1 MRIAIAQIRTR
12 AGAFEQTARR
22 VVELSQSA
30 ARQNVDLLVL
40 PFATLTGVASPDYA
54 CQEGYLIDLVDTL
67 DTLAS
72 EISCPAIVPVSIEVD
87 GIPYVDLMLLRDKK
101 VTPLRLS
108 GLLGGRSENGN
119 QKRKQAGS
127 RPMLDGAGFV
137 FELDGKRI
145 AVAFVYEDIEDYL
158 KSDVEL
164 DMLLYISAY
173 SYAVDDSSSALGASL
188 SESRFLVDALDL
200 DTWVVAAGSLGGYG
214 TQVFTG
220 SSFVLNPCAEIVAA
234 APAFEETL
242 LVADVDLSDH
252 SKSPDSLELEVY
264 NRSLHLWEAL
274 SIGLRDY
281 VDQLGLAD
289 VAFVLDGSLGSCVL
303 AALSSD
309 ALGPTHVHAIP
320 GTAMDDAAARVA
332 ESVASALHIGY
343 GPVGSAPAP
352 ADTARDPSFAAD
364 LDQLS
369 LATVAHATGALPLAH
384 FDKTYLALESI
395 QDQCRAA
402 ALLPLGDVYRSDVY
416 ELAHLRNT
424 ISPVIPREAFSS
436 YDVPP
441 VEGVESVARTSEL
454 RLRFVDLTLSTH
466 VEWEYGISDVLT
478 GSESPE
484 VAGAVLRRFRQC
496 ESARR
501 LQPPY
506 LVVTSRTLS
515 DARMP
520 VGLSW
525 SDHVRTPD
533 ERLVRGRSFDRL
545 SSLLG
550 DLDGHEKTDELPRR
564 DEQTPEE
571 LQSMLKDLGIELTAG
586 HIPEGVSNA
595 ELEGSLGNLFEL
607 LQDLLESGG
616 LSEGGQQPPAN
627 GPMGPFTWGS
637 PFSEN

>member
-40 PFATLTGVASPDYA
+40 PFATFTGVASPDYP
-54 CQEGYLIDLVDTL
+54 CQEGYLIDLADTL

-72 EISCPAIVPVSIEVD
+72 EIACPAIVPVSIEVD

-101 VTPLRLS
+101 ATPLRLS
-108 GLLGGRSENGN
+108 SLLDGQDEPGG
-119 QKRKQAGS
+119 QKRKPAGS
-127 RPMLDGAGFV
+127 RPMLDGAGFL

-158 KSDVEL
+158 MSDVDF

-188 SESRFLVDALDL
+188 SEGRFLADALDM
-200 DTWVVAAGSLGGYG
+200 DTWFVAAGSLGGYE

-220 SSFVLNPCAEIVAA
+220 SSFVLNPCAELVAA

-242 LVADVDLSDH
+242 LVADVDPSDH
-252 SKSPDSLELEVY
+252 SRSPDCLEPEVY

-289 VAFVLDGSLGSCVL
+289 VAFVLDGSLASCVL

-343 GPVGSAPAP
+343 GPVGSAPVP
-352 ADTARDPSFAAD
+352 ADTTRDASFAAD
-364 LDQLS
+364 LDQLT
-369 LATVAHATGALPLAH
+369 LAMVARATGALPLAH
-384 FDKTYLALESI
+384 HDKTYLALESCG
-395 QDQCRAA
+395 DLCRAA
-402 ALLPLGDVYRSDVY
+402 ALLPLGDVYRSDVC

-424 ISPVIPREAFSS
+424 ISPVIPREAFSA
-436 YDVPP
+436 YEVPS
-441 VEGVESVARTSEL
+441 VEGVENVARTPEL
-454 RLRFVDLTLSTH
+454 RLRFVDLTLSSH
-466 VEWEYGISDVLT
+466 VEWEYGVSDVLN

-484 VAGAVLRRFRQC
+484 VARAVLRQFRQHGPV
-496 ESARR
+496 RK

-506 LVVTSRTLS
+506 LVVTSRTML
-515 DARMP
+515 DAKTP

-525 SDHVRTPD
+525 SDRVRTPD

-550 DLDGHEKTDELPRR
+550 DPDGHEESDGLPPQ
-564 DEQTPEE
+564 DAQTPEE
-571 LQSMLKDLGIELTAG
+571 LRSMLKDLGIELTAG

>member
-12 AGAFEQTARR
+12 AGAFEQITRR

-54 CQEGYLIDLVDTL
+54 CQEGFLIDLVDTL
-67 DTLAS
+67 ETLAS
-72 EISCPAIVPVSIEVD
+72 ELSCPAVAPISIEVD

-108 GLLGGRSENGN
+108 GLLGGQSEPGE
-119 QKRKQAGS
+119 QKSKSAGS
-127 RPMLDGAGFV
+127 QPMLGGAGFI

-145 AVAFVYEDIEDYL
+145 AVAFVNEDIEDYL
-158 KSDVEL
+158 ASDVDY

-188 SESRFLVDALDL
+188 SESRFLADALDM

-242 LVADVDLSDH
+242 LVADVDPSDH
-252 SKSPDSLELEVY
+252 SRSPDCLEPEVY

-320 GTAMDDAAARVA
+320 GSDMDEAGAQIA
-332 ESVASALHIGY
+332 EAVSSALHIGY
-343 GPVGSAPAP
+343 GPIGSVPAP
-352 ADTARDPSFAAD
+352 ARTERDPSFAAN

-369 LATVAHATGALPLAH
+369 LATVAHATGALPLGH
-384 FDKTYLALESI
+384 LDKTYLALEST

-424 ISPVIPREAFSS
+424 ISPVIPREAFSA
-436 YDVPP
+436 YDVPL
-441 VEGVESVARTSEL
+441 VEGVETVARTPEL
-454 RLRFVDLTLSTH
+454 RLRFVDLTLSLH
-466 VEWEYGISDVLT
+466 VEWEYGVSDVLT
-478 GSESPE
+478 GSDSPK
-484 VAGAVLRRFRQC
+484 VASVVLRQFRQH
-496 ESARR
+496 EAARR

-515 DARMP
+515 DAKTP

-525 SDHVRTPD
+525 SDRERTPD
-533 ERLVRGRSFDRL
+533 ERLARGRLFDRL
-545 SSLLG
+545 GSLFEG
-550 DLDGHEKTDELPRR
+550 LDGVDEPP
-564 DEQTPEE
+564 QQGTQNPEE
-571 LQSMLKDLGIELTAG
+571 LRSTLQDLGIELTAG
-586 HIPEGVSNA
+586 HLPEGVSSA

-607 LQDLLESGG
+607 LRDLLDSGG
-616 LSEGGQQPPAN
+616 LDAGGQQPPAN
-627 GPMGPFTWGS
+627 GPTGPFTWGS